1 MKRFFRVVLFA
12 LCVMVAQTLLFSD
25 LQAAEKKPVSIEE
38 GSPLSLRVL
47 ARPQAKLYKDASE
60 TTAIDGQIP
69 VFKSYFVYTRPGGE
83 ARETGTGWYEV
94 GTDEKG
100 TIAGWMKA
108 SDVFE
113 WKQTM
118 CLAFSHPQGRK
129 SVLMFEEEESLDA
142 LLKETAEKRTQDVN
156 TLYAAIDNAATTP
169 LPADFPIISV
179 EPKLA
184 IDITKQFYLLPIL
197 EHKKIQMESYEGRK
211 LLLAAVSGKEDA
223 KRDKSADI
231 RKNDEALKAAT
242 TTESDVAAQKKD
254 IKFDIVWVMDT
265 TRSMQPYIEEVRNT
279 LEAMSKSLAEKKE
292 VADRIR
298 FGIVAY
304 RDSEEIKDIGYL
316 TKNFTPELQPL
327 DTFVTTLKEVK
338 ETTTDSVDVHE
349 DMFAGVKTAIEKSAW
364 RDGALRIII
373 LVGDAPSHESGHK
386 WNSTKLDEKTLRT
399 LASENNVSIFGIH
412 VQPKIRKKYNK
423 LAERQFKGLTTNK
436 GTDSAVLLQ
445 VPSGDRLNFVKL
457 SNTYVTEIAKV
468 LEVALKEGNAAA
480 ATQTSAAPTP
490 PAAATPAADT
500 AEVKS
505 SDGKSASEQI
515 QKSLQAGMVTWLGR
529 ATETQAP
536 NDIEA
541 WVTDKDLTDA
551 SIQSLDVRLLISK
564 RQLDSL
570 AVMLNEIIEAGAE
583 AQMGSGDFF
592 TSLQSVSAAAAR
604 NADQLAKAK
613 SLQESGLVPAFLQGL
628 PYESQIMTMSS
639 ELWES
644 FGPDEQDQFIES
656 LRAKVAAYQ
665 SIHST
670 PDQWVALNQGDA
682 ADDYVTPISLE
693 LLP

>member
-1 MKRFFRVVLFA
+1 MKRFFPVVLLA
-12 LCVMVAQTLLFSD
+12 LCVTVTQTFLLSD
-25 LQAAEKKPVSIEE
+25 LQAAERKPVSIEE

-60 TTAIDGQIP
+60 NTAIDGQIP
-69 VFKSYFVYTRPGGE
+69 VFKPYFVYTRPGGE

-100 TIAGWMKA
+100 TIAGWMKS

-113 WKQTM
+113 WKQAM

-142 LLKETAEKRTQDVN
+142 LLKETIEKRTQDVN
-156 TLYAAIDNAATTP
+156 TLYAAINDAATTP

-242 TTESDVAAQKKD
+242 TTESDVAVQKKE

-292 VADRIR
+292 VAERIH
-298 FGIVAY
+298 FGLVAY

-316 TKNFTPELQPL
+316 TKNFTPELQSL

-364 RDGALRIII
+364 REGALRIII

-399 LASENNVSIFGIH
+399 LASENNVTIFGIH
-412 VQPKIRKKYNK
+412 VKPKIRKKYNK
-423 LAERQFKGLTTNK
+423 LAEKQFKELATNK

-468 LEVALKEGNAAA
+468 LETALNESKAASGS
-480 ATQTSAAPTP
+480 QTAVP
-490 PAAATPAADT
+490 PAPVATTATPDAT
-500 AEVKS
+500 EVTS
-505 SDGKSASEQI
+505 SEGKSAAEQI

-644 FGPDEQDQFIES
+644 LGPDEQDQFIES
-656 LRAKVAAYQ
+656 LRGKVAAYQ

-670 PDQWVALNQGDA
+670 PDQWVALNQGDG
-682 ADDYVTPISLE
+682 ADDYVTPIPLE